1 VIIIKNCEEKKKSKS
16 KKNTNLEGYKKHS
29 IILYKKYN
37 CILKNHVFNIFY
49 SYLFS
54 WDLIKKKTIKCIMG
68 WIYRGYASEARFP
81 VYLKKSLCI
90 QLSQYA

>member
-1 VIIIKNCEEKKKSKS
+1 MVVSLLFRGCIKKYMNNTLTSSRFFMQTCDNKKNCEEKKKSKS

-54 WDLIKKKTIKCIMG
+54 WDLIKKK
-68 WIYRGYASEARFP
+68 
-81 VYLKKSLCI
+81 
-90 QLSQYA
+90 Q